1 MLATTYRYS
10 SQVLYTFGDDR
21 HLALRGPERAQLEAW
36 LDFQRASLLVKCSG
50 LDESQLAQRPVTTSL
65 LSLLGIV
72 RHLIHVEEYWFSYCY
87 AGLDLAPHFKS
98 FVQHSDADFTDLD
111 SMSVADVFDLFHV
124 TLQQSRSVAR
134 GGDLDGVAQRQRHD
148 HDVDLR
154 WIYVHLIEEYAR
166 HLGHADILR
175 ELIDGATGY

>member
-1 MLATTYRYS
+1 MI
-10 SQVLYTFGDDR
+10 YTFDDNR
-21 HLALRGPERAQLEAW
+21 HLELRGPEHAQLDAW
-36 LDFQRASLLVKCSG
+36 LDFQRASLLIKCSG
-50 LDESQLAQRPVTTSL
+50 LDEVQLAQRSVATSL
-65 LSLLGIV
+65 LSLLGLV

-87 AGLDLAPHFKS
+87 AGLEIDPHFKS
-98 FVQHSDADFTDLD
+98 FAQNSDADFTELD
-111 SMSVADVFDLFHV
+111 SMSVADVFDLFQV
-124 TLQQSRSVAR
+124 TVQQSRNLSTR
-134 GGDLDGVAQRQRHD
+134 GDLDNVAQRRRHE